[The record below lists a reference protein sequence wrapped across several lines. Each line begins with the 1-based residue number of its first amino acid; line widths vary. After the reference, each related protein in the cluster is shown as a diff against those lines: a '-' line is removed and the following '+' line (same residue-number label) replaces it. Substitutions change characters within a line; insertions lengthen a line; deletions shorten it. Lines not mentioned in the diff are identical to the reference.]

1 MAMLLVAGT
10 AVGVWMAVEKVFVDR
25 WERQE
30 LANHAARDREG
41 GSPGHDDPPSSAPTA
56 RGPGGRSGTDGV

>member
-1 MAMLLVAGT
+1 MVVLLVAGT

-30 LANHAARDREG
+30 LANHAGPDREG
-41 GSPGHDDPPSSAPTA
+41 GSPGHDEAPPSAPTA
-56 RGPGGRSGTDGV
+56 RGRGRSGTGSV